1 METIRGDWNRQ
12 REKSRELKVYYAATN
27 FSKRAISSRALL
39 CHLDSQ
45 QRGATFCEGLFAKG
59 EQLFYCVLSCMCS
72 EVPSQRPSL
81 RC

>member
-27 FSKRAISSRALL
+27 PQKWGNSSRALL

-45 QRGATFCEGLFAKG
+45 QRELHSAKG
-59 EQLFYCVLSCMCS
+59 Y
-72 EVPSQRPSL
+72 L
-81 RC
+81 RLKVSSFFTVY